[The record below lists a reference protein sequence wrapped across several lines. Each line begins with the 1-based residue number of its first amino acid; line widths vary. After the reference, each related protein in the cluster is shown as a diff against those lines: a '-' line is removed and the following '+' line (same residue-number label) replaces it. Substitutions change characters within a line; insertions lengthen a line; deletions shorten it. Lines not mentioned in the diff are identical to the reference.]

1 MSATETVATERGTA
15 MEMSPQRVRSA
26 EFKTVRKGADL
37 EEVRRF
43 LNDVADELE
52 RAQNQSTAMEARARA
67 AVARLQEVSDG
78 QFAPVEPAARV
89 EAPVSVPADQ
99 SDTISRTLV
108 LAQRTAD
115 SLIAE
120 ARAEAAKVVSTAN

>member
-1 MSATETVATERGTA
+1 

-26 EFKTVRKGADL
+26 EFKTARKGADP
-37 EEVRRF
+37 EQVRAF

-78 QFAPVEPAARV
+78 QAADAPLPA
-89 EAPVSVPADQ
+89 P
-99 SDTISRTLV
+99 
-108 LAQRTAD
+108 
-115 SLIAE
+115 
-120 ARAEAAKVVSTAN
+120 STAAPDAGRRAGRTVRRDRPHAACSRSAPPIR